1 MHNSLP
7 SEINTMR
14 KTVIFFLLLL
24 ASTSNARCDVIYF
37 PYPFTGICY
46 SIEGIFS
53 YERIKKP
60 HATTTYWGGFG
71 RVGSI
76 YEDYDER
83 IYGLEAAIERRYYF
97 QANKFKHFFISAY
110 LGTAF
115 MTEFDNFSSIG
126 LVPGVKVNYKANLFS
141 NFILEPYI
149 SISVPIT
156 RELTKYPDTITF
168 PALTFGTRIGINK
181 LKDKSRK

>member
-1 MHNSLP
+1 MKKIVLVF
-7 SEINTMR
+7 I
-14 KTVIFFLLLL
+14 LLMV
-24 ASTSNARCDVIYF
+24 STSHANCDVIYF

-46 SIEGIFS
+46 SLEATYS

-76 YEDYDER
+76 FEEYNER
-83 IYGLEAAIERRYYF
+83 IYGLEAAVERRYYF
-97 QANKFKHFFISAY
+97 QSNKFKHFFLSAY

-115 MTEFDNFSSIG
+115 MTEFDNFSSMG
-126 LVPGVKVNYKANLFS
+126 LVPGLKVNYKANLFS

-149 SISVPIT
+149 SLSLPIT
-156 RELTKYPDTITF
+156 HELTKYPDTIAF
-168 PALTFGTRIGINK
+168 PALTFGARFGFEK
-181 LKDKSRK
+181 LKDKRLNK